1 MLSFSSSLI
10 FVVLVA
16 GCAALS
22 VEKVSDGKIETFLEP
37 VKLQGISFTKRYMNT
52 SVPTMVKFNVTTTVA
67 SDDLALSWLFDGA
80 QLNVLRFK
88 GPLPDNPGTAFS
100 TELQGPNSVEITL
113 HLRDKSL
120 SAGNYTLVVSVT
132 TEAVTQSAQASGF
145 VRAAPILPLFPKDR
159 RVLEGDR
166 LLISCEVIAFPK
178 PDKVI
183 WRFAPI
189 KPDMMKDPDA
199 LVEAKAD
206 LTLLGENSSD
216 YQFLTKSVPNDQLLF
231 PQLPSAYNG
240 LYECSV
246 GDRENGDES
255 LILVNVKDRW
265 AALWPFIGIVIEVA
279 VLVTAILLYE
289 RHQMRSKP
297 LKVDANAAATAAA
310 TATEASSPGMNPRTT
325 QMQQQNNVNA
335 VGEPNN
341 ETTVD
346 GNKGLNTEASDNKTD
361 ELRLRGGVARC

>member
-16 GCAALS
+16 GSTALS

-52 SVPTMVKFNVTTTVA
+52 SVPTTVKFNVTTTVA
-67 SDDLALSWLFDGA
+67 SDDLALSWLFNGA
-80 QLNVLRFK
+80 QLNVLRLK
-88 GPLPDNPGTAFS
+88 GPLPDNPGAVFS
-100 TELQGPNSVEITL
+100 TELQAGNSVEITL

-178 PDKVI
+178 PDTVI

-189 KPDMMKDPDA
+189 KPDMMKDSDA

-206 LTLLGENSSD
+206 LALLSENSSE

-246 GDRENGDES
+246 GDRGNGDES

-297 LKVDANAAATAAA
+297 LKVDANAAATTAA
-310 TATEASSPGMNPRTT
+310 TTAEASSPGMNPRTI
-325 QMQQQNNVNA
+325 QIQQQNNVNA

-341 ETTVD
+341 ETAVD
-346 GNKGLNTEASDNKTD
+346 GNKGLNAEAGDNKPD